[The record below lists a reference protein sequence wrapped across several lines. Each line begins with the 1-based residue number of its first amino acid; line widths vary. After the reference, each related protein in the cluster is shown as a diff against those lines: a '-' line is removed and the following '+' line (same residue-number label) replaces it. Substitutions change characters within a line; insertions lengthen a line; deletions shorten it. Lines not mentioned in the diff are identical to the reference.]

1 MNTDQ
6 PYARDTDRQAPD
18 KPPEA
23 TQPDPLAVHRD
34 PSASRAKLPR
44 ARNGIA
50 WVRPSDLPT
59 MIGSKVIGRGLDL
72 KADLVRRANRP
83 TRPPAPRA
91 RVTKT
96 SIATTAQSPA
106 TPEFE
111 PPSITHQRPGG
122 ISL

>member
-18 KPPEA
+18 KAPEA

-34 PSASRAKLPR
+34 PSVNRAKLPR

-59 MIGSKVIGRGLDL
+59 MLGSKVIGRGLDL
-72 KADLVRRANRP
+72 KADLVRRANCLTNP
-83 TRPPAPRA
+83 KAPKA

-96 SIATTAQSPA
+96 SIAK
-106 TPEFE
+106 TPEAPGME